1 MGKER
6 KNRKARVKKCTLT
19 GKVRQRL
26 RNRIS
31 DIHSA
36 VPSVEVNQRLFA
48 GVVVSQVILINPPA
62 FVDELINEIL
72 DCAFVFDN
80 SLYHEFLSV
89 YAERIAR

>member
-6 KNRKARVKKCTLT
+6 KNGKARVKKCELT

-26 RNRIS
+26 RNRIP

-48 GVVVSQVILINPPA
+48 GVIVSQVILVNPPA
-62 FVDELINEIL
+62 LVDELINEIF

-89 YAERIAR
+89 

>member
-1 MGKER
+1 M
-6 KNRKARVKKCTLT
+6 KKCELT

-26 RNRIS
+26 RNRIP

-48 GVVVSQVILINPPA
+48 GVIVSQVILVNPPA
-62 FVDELINEIL
+62 FIDELINEIF

-89 YAERIAR
+89 

>member
-1 MGKER
+1 MKEASLPPKSGKR
-6 KNRKARVKKCTLT
+6 KEKRESKGEESALT

-48 GVVVSQVILINPPA
+48 GVVVSQVILVNPPA

-80 SLYHEFLSV
+80 SL
-89 YAERIAR
+89 